1 MSQTIS
7 VEITMPR
14 SIKAYSDG
22 SRCRRFYVG
31 ADGRVLAWDS
41 VAGHYT
47 TCHALTDNAKRRI
60 RTAAWN
66 AN

>member
-22 SRCRRFYVG
+22 SRCRRFYVT
-31 ADGRVLAWDS
+31 DGRVLAWDS

-47 TCHALTDNAKRRI
+47 TCHSLTGNAERRI
-60 RTAAWN
+60 RIAARN
-66 AN
+66 VN